1 MEESKKKHTFVI
13 CAYKESEYL
22 EECIQSLQKQKTPSH
37 IIMITSTPNT
47 YIEQL
52 AEQYHIP
59 LVVNEGEG
67 GIVQDWTFGY
77 EQANTSY
84 VTIAHQD
91 DVYTPDFSTEVI
103 KRLEQSK
110 KPLIAFTDYGELR
123 NGKYVEKDRLLKI
136 KRLMLFPLQGK
147 IFENSRFIRRR
158 ILSFGNPICCPSVTF
173 VRENMPEKIFNIKYR
188 ACEDWEAWEKLS
200 RLKGGYIY
208 VNKILMYH
216 RIHEGSETS
225 NIIGDNVRSL
235 EDYDMYC
242 KFWPKPI
249 AKLLIKYYSK
259 AQDSNTLRK
268 EEK

>member
-1 MEESKKKHTFVI
+1 MKHTFVI

-22 EECIQSLQKQKTPSH
+22 EECIQSLLHQKMQSN
-37 IIMITSTPNT
+37 ILMITSTPNA
-47 YIEQL
+47 YIQNL
-52 AEQYHIP
+52 AEKYDIK
-59 LVVNEGEG
+59 LFVNKGES

-77 EQANTSY
+77 EQADTPY
-84 VTIAHQD
+84 ITIAHQD
-91 DVYTPDFSTEVI
+91 DVYMPEYSEEVV
-103 KRLEQSK
+103 KQLEQSK

-123 NGKYVEKDRLLKI
+123 DGNYVDNDRLLKV
-136 KRLMLFPLQGK
+136 KRIMLAPLKGRVFQ
-147 IFENSRFIRRR
+147 NSRFVRRR

-173 VRENMPEKIFNIKYR
+173 ARENMPEKIFNVKYR

-200 RLKGGYIY
+200 RRKGGYIY
-208 VNKILMYH
+208 VSKILMYH

-259 AQDSNTLRK
+259 AQDSNTL
-268 EEK
+268 EGN